1 MPKLHESSEQ
11 AGPNLTSHSLGAAPQ
26 KIQRAYNA
34 RSFKE
39 FVICFK
45 RKFYVKWYSFQGS
58 EKKPHADLD
67 VVVV

>member
-26 KIQRAYNA
+26 KIQRDYNA

-39 FVICFK
+39 FVI
-45 RKFYVKWYSFQGS
+45 VKWYSFQGS
-58 EKKPHADLD
+58 KKKPHADLD
-67 VVVV
+67 AVVV